1 MNEVKTREEIIHSMC
16 MTYRDDYELNRNP
29 DDAPWIRG
37 MTKLEQQGLLRVM
50 TQIYDE
56 NIAPILR
63 KKYNH
68 KNN

>member
-1 MNEVKTREEIIHSMC
+1 MNELKTREEIIHSMC
-16 MTYRDDYELNRNP
+16 LTYRDDYELPRASN
-29 DDAPWIRG
+29 DAPWIRG
-37 MTKLEQQGLLRVM
+37 MTNLERQGLLRVM

-63 KKYNH
+63 EKHNH

>member
-1 MNEVKTREEIIHSMC
+1 MNELKTREEIIHSMC
-16 MTYRDDYELNRNP
+16 MTYRDDYELTRNSG
-29 DDAPWIRG
+29 DAPWIRG